1 MENQDNKIEK
11 KKIDS
16 KKKNRI
22 ILLAIVLAVISAL
35 VGLAVYA
42 RISNRVYIEKSEISA
57 SEISLS
63 STTGG
68 VLEEVFV
75 KSGDYITANTAIARV
90 GQEIIKSKNDGLVI
104 SLSDD
109 IGKNFGKGETVATM
123 IDPNELRVVGHVQED
138 KGLKD
143 IQVGQTAMFKVDAF
157 GDKKYYGV
165 VDEISSTSHESD
177 VVFSISDKRE
187 KKKFDIK
194 VRFNLAEYPELK
206 NGMSAK
212 LWVYKK

>member
-1 MENQDNKIEK
+1 
-11 KKIDS
+11 
-16 KKKNRI
+16 
-22 ILLAIVLAVISAL
+22 LLAIVLAVISAL

>member
-1 MENQDNKIEK
+1 
-11 KKIDS
+11 
-16 KKKNRI
+16 
-22 ILLAIVLAVISAL
+22 
-35 VGLAVYA
+35 
-42 RISNRVYIEKSEISA
+42 
-57 SEISLS
+57 
-63 STTGG
+63 
-68 VLEEVFV
+68 
-75 KSGDYITANTAIARV
+75 
-90 GQEIIKSKNDGLVI
+90 
-104 SLSDD
+104 
-109 IGKNFGKGETVATM
+109 
-123 IDPNELRVVGHVQED
+123 
-138 KGLKD
+138 
-143 IQVGQTAMFKVDAF
+143 MFKVDAF